1 MTQSDQEPQPA
12 SVESPRRWSRVVD
25 VVENGVIY
33 TEDAERLILADVTLP
48 TDADRRAQA
57 EAYLAELVSDT
68 IVFYRATESDS
79 LGRLKAE
86 VWVGNVNV
94 NDSLRA
100 RGYSE

>member
-1 MTQSDQEPQPA
+1 MTQSDKEPQPR

-33 TEDAERLILADVTLP
+33 TEDAERLILDGVTLP

-68 IVFYRATESDS
+68 IVFYRSMGSDS

-94 NDSLRA
+94 NDALRV
-100 RGYSE
+100 RGYSG